1 MKSAVL
7 ELQTAIKG
15 ALATGIPG
23 ASIYDGAPRNAAVP
37 FLSVDEI
44 VTRRRDG
51 LDAMIEEH
59 RFAIRVW
66 SKAGGKSE
74 AVTLADSVIAL
85 LDDAQPTMSDHRV
98 IRLYLDTSDSRAAKD
113 RIAVE
118 TTLRFVALT
127 EPLNITG

>member
-1 MKSAVL
+1 MAALVAGMP
-7 ELQTAIKG
+7 TIK
-15 ALATGIPG
+15 
-23 ASIYDGAPRNAAVP
+23 IYDGAPRNAAVP

-44 VTRRRDG
+44 VTKRKDG
-51 LDAMIEEH
+51 LDAVIEEH

-74 AVTLADSVIAL
+74 AVTLADAVIAL
-85 LDDAQPTMSDHRV
+85 LDDAQPAMTDHRV
-98 IRLYLDTSDSRAAKD
+98 IRMYLDGSDSRAAKD

-127 EPLNITG
+127 EPLSEPG